1 VEAAKVGEIDDSGQ
15 VTLTISGDECRRLPV
30 HDPPESAEI
39 SPEKASFMDRA
50 REEIEHLTGEDRT
63 N

>member
-1 VEAAKVGEIDDSGQ
+1 

-30 HDPPESAEI
+30 HDPPESAQI

-50 REEIEHLTGEDRT
+50 REGIEHLTGEDRT